1 MSATNDVVFTE
12 VQNLE
17 SPHALMDSDV
27 AILESLL
34 KAREHQLELL
44 RKAYFQVRGDYQ
56 AVLAERDTLLVR
68 HEEQCTQYRHVILLL
83 KKLTPSTELKDQT
96 ANVHFCAWHKLQA
109 ATRLTPVVM
118 DPGAGGANSRLISL

>member
-44 RKAYFQVRGDYQ
+44 RKAYFRVRGDYQ
-56 AVLAERDTLLVR
+56 AVLAERDALLVR
-68 HEEQCTQYRHVILLL
+68 HEEQCTQYRRVI
-83 KKLTPSTELKDQT
+83 TELKDQT
-96 ANVHFCAWHKLQA
+96 ADVHFCAWHKLQA

-118 DPGAGGANSRLISL
+118 DPGAGGANSGLISL

>member
-27 AILESLL
+27 AI
-34 KAREHQLELL
+34 
-44 RKAYFQVRGDYQ
+44 VRGDYQ
-56 AVLAERDTLLVR
+56 AVLAERDALLVR
-68 HEEQCTQYRHVILLL
+68 HEEQCTQYRRVILLL

-96 ANVHFCAWHKLQA
+96 ADVHFCAWHKLQA
-109 ATRLTPVVM
+109 ATRLTPVVT
-118 DPGAGGANSRLISL
+118 DPGAGGANSGLISL